1 MARRPAGLQ
10 SYGVPIFEHPH
21 GPRRDEMLAA
31 LWLERDVRER
41 LAEQVHDDVLQS
53 LVAALLMIDAAQ
65 HGAGTADDALARAK
79 EILAEALARGRRSAL
94 GALSPGPQPLRFT
107 LTSLLE
113 ESGIVGSVEAPADR
127 YPAPAELDVYHL
139 VQDALQFTEGDG
151 PVRVVVAGDER
162 RLFGS
167 VHVDAVREGA
177 MLTAALNC
185 RLSLHGGFARMRQSE
200 RGVVLAFERPLHDP
214 SGDNRGRGAC
224 PTRSVR

>member
-1 MARRPAGLQ
+1 MPIIEQPAGP
-10 SYGVPIFEHPH
+10 G
-21 GPRRDEMLAA
+21 RDDVLAA

-41 LAEQVHDDVLQS
+41 LAEHVHDDILQS

-79 EILAEALARGRRSAL
+79 EILAEALTRGRRSAL
-94 GALSPGPQPLRFT
+94 GALSPRQRPLRFT

-113 ESGIVGSVEAPADR
+113 ESGIVGSVEAPAER
-127 YPAPAELDVYHL
+127 YPLAAELDVYHL

-151 PVRVVVAGDER
+151 PVTVVVAGDDG

-167 VHVDAVREGA
+167 VQMDAVREGA

-185 RLSLHGGFARMRQSE
+185 RLSLPGGFARLRQSE
-200 RGVVLAFERPLHDP
+200 RGVALSFERPVHDP
-214 SGDNRGRGAC
+214 PR
-224 PTRSVR
+224 